1 MKGLEGLLFDMFVL
15 LLHSQDSMD
24 GQFQDQAGVT
34 APDLLVMRRMTN
46 NRSPLLIG
54 ADAVCFSTQ
63 GVESFLQLGLTDASA
78 LSDNVYQDRDPHGS

>member
-1 MKGLEGLLFDMFVL
+1 
-15 LLHSQDSMD
+15 
-24 GQFQDQAGVT
+24 
-34 APDLLVMRRMTN
+34 MRRMTN

-78 LSDNVYQDRDPHGS
+78 LSDNVYQDRDRNGS